1 MSLNPLTDIA
11 VGAIGKVIESVGN
24 AADSLLT
31 SDDERNKA
39 EIEMRKIDGELEKA
53 YLADT
58 DSARKMQVAA
68 LQQDDVFSKRF
79 VYYFSIGWSVF
90 AMVFMAVATLADIPE
105 KNASTVSTI
114 LGFLLG
120 TAVSSIFSFFLGTT
134 QANKTK
140 DATIQQLAANK

>member
-1 MSLNPLTDIA
+1 MNPLTDI
-11 VGAIGKVIESVGN
+11 VIGSVGKVIESVGN
-24 AADSLLT
+24 AADQLFT

-39 EIEMRKIDGELEKA
+39 EILAKQIDADLEKS

-68 LQQDDVFSKRF
+68 LQQDDIFSKRF
-79 VYYFSIGWSVF
+79 VYYFSIAWSLF
-90 AMVFMAVATLADIPE
+90 AMAFMGVVTLMDIPD

-120 TAVSSIFSFFLGTT
+120 TAVASIFSFFLGTSRSS
-134 QANKTK
+134 QNK
-140 DATIQQLAANK
+140 DATIQSLAANK

>member
-1 MSLNPLTDIA
+1 MNPLTDIA
-11 VGAIGKVIESVGN
+11 VGAIGKVIEAVGN
-24 AADSLLT
+24 AADNLVT

-39 EIEMRKIDGELEKA
+39 EIEARRIDADLDKA

-79 VYYFSIGWSVF
+79 VYYFSIVWSLF
-90 AMVFMAVATLADIPE
+90 AMAFMAAATLMDIPD

-120 TAVSSIFSFFLGTT
+120 TAVASIFNFFLGTSKSS
-134 QANKTK
+134 QTK
-140 DATIQQLAANK
+140 DATIQTLAGNK

>member
-1 MSLNPLTDIA
+1 MNPLTDIA

-24 AADSLLT
+24 AADSLFT

-39 EIEMRKIDGELEKA
+39 EIEAQRIDADLDKA

-68 LQQDDVFSKRF
+68 LQQDDLFSKRF
-79 VYYFSIGWSVF
+79 VYYFSIVWSLF
-90 AMVFMAVATLADIPE
+90 AMAFMAAATLMDIPD
-105 KNASTVSTI
+105 KNASTVTTL

-120 TAVSSIFSFFLGTT
+120 TAVASIFNFFLGTSKSS
-134 QANKTK
+134 QTK
-140 DATIQQLAANK
+140 DATIQTLAGNK

>member
-1 MSLNPLTDIA
+1 MNPLTDIA

-24 AADSLLT
+24 AADSLIT

-39 EIEMRKIDGELEKA
+39 EIEMRKIDGEIEKA

-79 VYYFSIGWSVF
+79 VYYFSIFWSIF
-90 AMVFMAVATLADIPE
+90 GMVFMLVATLVEIPE
-105 KNASTVSTI
+105 KNINTVNVI

-120 TAVSSIFSFFLGTT
+120 TAISSIFSFFLGTSRSS
-134 QANKTK
+134 QNK

>member
-1 MSLNPLTDIA
+1 MNPLTDIA
-11 VGAIGKVIESVGN
+11 VTAVGKVIESVGN
-24 AADSLLT
+24 AADSLFT

-39 EIEMRKIDGELEKA
+39 EIESKRIDGDLEKS
-53 YLADT
+53 YLADR

-79 VYYFSIGWSVF
+79 VYFFSIAWSLF
-90 AMVFMAVATLADIPE
+90 AMAFMAVVTLVDIPE

-140 DATIQQLAANK
+140 DVTIANLSANK

>member
-1 MSLNPLTDIA
+1 MNPLTDIA

-24 AADSLLT
+24 AADSLFT

-39 EIEMRKIDGELEKA
+39 EIEMRRIDADLDKA

-68 LQQDDVFSKRF
+68 LQQDDLFSKRF
-79 VYYFSIGWSVF
+79 VYYFSIVWSLF
-90 AMVFMAVATLADIPE
+90 AMAFMLVVTLADIP
-105 KNASTVSTI
+105 NDNVNTVNVI

-120 TAVSSIFSFFLGTT
+120 TAISSIFSFFLGTT
-134 QANKTK
+134 KSSQTK
-140 DATIQQLAANK
+140 DATIQTLAGNK